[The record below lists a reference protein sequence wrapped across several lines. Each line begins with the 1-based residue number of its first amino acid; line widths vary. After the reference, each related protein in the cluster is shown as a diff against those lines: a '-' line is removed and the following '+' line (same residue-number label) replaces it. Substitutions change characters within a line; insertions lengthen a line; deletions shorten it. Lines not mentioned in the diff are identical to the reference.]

1 MSALQS
7 YRRGDARIP
16 LHAIRAP
23 IDKSG
28 LPHVKIVVSLR
39 NPVERAYSHYWEL
52 VARAPQGGINKRLT
66 FEEKITLT
74 PRLINEGFYDEKLA
88 AYFDLF
94 PRKTI
99 LVLIFEEMTENPLR
113 HYRKVCR
120 FLGVSDDFESPLLKV
135 RMNSASSK
143 LGRSKFWIFPI
154 RRSIS

>member
-1 MSALQS
+1 M
-7 YRRGDARIP
+7 
-16 LHAIRAP
+16 
-23 IDKSG
+23 
-28 LPHVKIVVSLR
+28 PHVKIVVSLR